1 MLDRTKQR
9 LVQTYSGCRSIVTRR
24 KELTSKILKN
34 PFFPILFIGE
44 AVKTS
49 VAAYAASGVFITTS
63 VVYFTIAA
71 IIVTALWL
79 LAEVILDSAS
89 EYTSEVAETSKET
102 IEEVTDGD
110 TND

>member
-9 LVQTYSGCRSIVTRR
+9 LQEAYGGCRSIVTRR

-63 VVYFTIAA
+63 VMYFTIAA
-71 IIVTALWL
+71 IVVTLLWL
-79 LAEVILDSAS
+79 LAEVLLDSAS
-89 EYTSEVAETSKET
+89 EYTSEVAETSQET
-102 IEEVTDGD
+102 IEELTDGD
-110 TND
+110 TNE

>member
-79 LAEVILDSAS
+79 LAEVILDNAS
-89 EYTSEVAETSKET
+89 EYASEVAQKSQETM
-102 IEEVTDGD
+102 EEVTDGD